1 MPSPKQSE
9 VQRLHRSVSE
19 RETRYLQVVND
30 RLPSGIA
37 NLIENNFFTSTAL
50 YTFLLLL
57 SFVLSVFSKTA
68 ETDVVAEYK
77 QLASQAK
84 QDFSEEKEELNKH
97 FSKVLEETKAK
108 AAEQLEQAQGLVKSS
123 SSELQAKIAQAKADT
138 EAKVQEL
145 EKEIVR
151 LKADSES
158 KVQDSEKE
166 IVRLKDDLLNSK
178 DEHEKYIKTAK
189 KFVDDSHVQI
199 SDLHY
204 QIAEK
209 DKKIHALESVEA
221 HLNQELAK
229 EKEMHETSKEALHDA
244 VDKLIHAKQQFTN
257 NTSKKA
263 VA

>member
-9 VQRLHRSVSE
+9 VQRLHKSVSE
-19 RETRYLQVVND
+19 REARYLQVVND
-30 RLPSGIA
+30 RLPSSIA

-50 YTFLLLL
+50 YTFLLVL

-68 ETDVVAEYK
+68 ETDVAAEYK

-84 QDFSEEKEELNKH
+84 QDFSDEKEELNKH
-97 FSKVLEETKAK
+97 FSRVLEETKAK
-108 AAEQLEQAQGLVKSS
+108 AAEELEKAQSLVQSS
-123 SSELQAKIAQAKADT
+123 TSELQAKVA
-138 EAKVQEL
+138 EARAESETKIKDL
-145 EKEIVR
+145 EKEII
-151 LKADSES
+151 E
-158 KVQDSEKE
+158 
-166 IVRLKDDLLNSK
+166 LKDDLLNRK

-209 DKKIHALESVEA
+209 DKKIHALESVEI

-229 EKEMHETSKEALHDA
+229 EKEMHESSKEALHDA

-257 NTSKKA
+257 STSKKE